1 MAKPTEKIK
10 LDDRKL
16 KALKPAPKGKR
27 YEVMDA
33 LVPGFGVRVYD
44 KEDVNRP
51 CKAARRTFFLYTRFP
66 GSQNP
71 TRRAL
76 GVYDALS
83 LADARDKAKD
93 WLVMIGRGIDP
104 ADEKRQRKAEEEEKR
119 RAEEELKEQ
128 TFAAIVEIYITR
140 KIRKQRRAII
150 SEREIRR
157 NLIPVLGHMLIT
169 EIASRDVVS
178 LIEAIAD
185 RPATSEAHN
194 AFGHLRAFYNW
205 AINRDLYGLETSP
218 CDRLKPKDLIG
229 EKNPR
234 EHTLKDKELA
244 AFWRAATRLGYP
256 FGPIFQ
262 MLALTGQRKSDVS
275 DARWREFDLPNRRWV
290 IPAKRFKSGKKH
302 IVPLSDAA
310 VEILDGLP
318 HFAKGDHLFSTT
330 SGEKPVSGFSKAKR
344 RLDTEMLLELEEMEP
359 FVIHDIRRTMRTGL
373 ASLRVQDHVAEMVIG
388 HGRKGLQRIYD
399 QHSYEPEMREA
410 LDAWAARLRGIVSPP
425 PENVVKLP
433 VRA

>member
-16 KALKPAPKGKR
+16 KALEPAPKGKR

-44 KEDVNRP
+44 KEDVSRP
-51 CKAARRTFFLYTRFP
+51 GKAARRTFFLYTRFP
-66 GSQNP
+66 GSRSP
-71 TRRAL
+71 TRRAV

-93 WLVMIGRGIDP
+93 WLAMIGRGIDP
-104 ADEKRQRKAEEEEKR
+104 ADEARQRKAEEEQKR
-119 RAEEELKEQ
+119 KAEEELNEQ
-128 TFAAIVEIYITR
+128 TFAAVVESYIAR
-140 KIRKQRRAII
+140 KIRKQRRAVI

-157 NLIPVLGHMLIT
+157 NLIPVLGNRPIT
-169 EIASRDVVS
+169 EITRRDVVA

-205 AINRDLYGLETSP
+205 AINRDKYGLETSP
-218 CDRLKPKDLIG
+218 CDRLKPKELIG
-229 EKNPR
+229 EKKPR
-234 EHTLKDKELA
+234 EHTLSDRELA
-244 AFWRAATRLGYP
+244 ALWRAALRLGYP
-256 FGPIFQ
+256 FGPMFQ

-302 IVPLSDAA
+302 IVTSRMSSGSRRSESA
-310 VEILDGLP
+310 VEPTRSTNISVSWRRSAPGLGACSTDG
-318 HFAKGDHLFSTT
+318 
-330 SGEKPVSGFSKAKR
+330 SGS
-344 RLDTEMLLELEEMEP
+344 
-359 FVIHDIRRTMRTGL
+359 
-373 ASLRVQDHVAEMVIG
+373 VAI
-388 HGRKGLQRIYD
+388 
-399 QHSYEPEMREA
+399 S
-410 LDAWAARLRGIVSPP
+410 
-425 PENVVKLP
+425 
-433 VRA
+433 